1 MVLITL
7 FSLFS
12 LPSYGEGLIDF
23 PHKDKLAHFVF
34 HVAIVCLGTLF
45 LQERKASEFKIDV
58 AIVQMFFFAL
68 VYGLLI
74 EVLQYVMPFARSAE
88 LLDVLAN
95 LSGAVFGSL
104 LIKKYLSRAVK

>member
-12 LPSYGEGLIDF
+12 LPSYGEGLVDI

-34 HVAIVCLGTLF
+34 HTAIVCLGTLF
-45 LQERKASEFKIDV
+45 VRERKASKFKINV

-68 VYGLLI
+68 VYGIFI
-74 EVLQYVMPFARSAE
+74 EVLQYVMPYARSAE

-95 LSGAVFGSL
+95 FSGAVFGGL
-104 LIKKYLSRAVK
+104 LIKKYLTRIAK